1 LACRAAQGS
10 GRHLDVEEAVQE
22 VPVVADMR
30 AASGCAVLEIEQG
43 RR

>member
-1 LACRAAQGS
+1 LACRAARGS
-10 GRHLDVEEAVQE
+10 GRRLDVEEAIQE

-30 AASGCAVLEIEQG
+30 AVLGRAVLEIEQG